1 MPAHRR
7 PSLLRTLLRTTPRTT
22 FTRYTMTALMN
33 VTTSPHGWSERHYGF
48 QPWHPLAQ
56 VHDPA
61 RLGHPLTFTID
72 AADLPAAATR
82 ARAIATATAADLH
95 GTWWPLTMSRL
106 TTGDVIALT
115 TGGTTAVTR
124 YLALAPHSTLTTL
137 PCINDPIPLTHPFKH
152 PALTF

>member
-7 PSLLRTLLRTTPRTT
+7 PSLLRTLLRPTTPHTT
-22 FTRYTMTALMN
+22 TRYTMTGLMN

-61 RLGHPLTFTID
+61 HPGHLLTFTID
-72 AADLPAAATR
+72 AADLHTAATR

-95 GTWWPLTMSRL
+95 STWWPPTMNRL
-106 TTGDVIALT
+106 ATGDVIALT
-115 TGGTTAVTR
+115 TGDTTR
-124 YLALAPHSTLTTL
+124 YFALAPHGALTAL
-137 PCINDPIPLTHPFKH
+137 PCINDPIPPAHLPRR
-152 PALTF
+152 PALAS